1 MSKSILIF
9 NLSYGITQ
17 GVNGSSSPSSTSSS
31 SSGGPLS
38 EPQNTNS
45 YNISSQTTSQLNKQ
59 PSYPVNNYNNHDQL
73 EDEID
78 NSYRLVTTS
87 NKTASLSLPND
98 EMHLNPNLE
107 NACFMINNG
116 LTTPNNDGDK
126 FYSKYQPSQPQQ
138 QQIWVPREES
148 LQTQINLLH
157 GKEINIETD
166 ININPAFTIRRHF
179 IQIQEEQKLIDSL
192 KKSIEAKLKIQLPSA
207 NSVEEMGVSL
217 ADGVV
222 LCHLMNQIFPRAVQ
236 IIHVPSM
243 AMVLFNF

>member
-1 MSKSILIF
+1 MF
-9 NLSYGITQ
+9 NLTNTIFDFSYGVTS
-17 GVNGSSSPSSTSSS
+17 GVTGSTSPSSSSSS
-31 SSGGPLS
+31 SSGPLT
-38 EPQNTNS
+38 EPSNTNS
-45 YNISSQTTSQLNKQ
+45 YNLSTQSSSLSIKQ
-59 PSYPVNNYNNHDQL
+59 SPYPINSYDHDQL
-73 EDEID
+73 EEEID

-87 NKTASLSLPND
+87 NKTASLSLPIE
-98 EMHLNPNLE
+98 EMHPNPNLE
-107 NACFMINNG
+107 NACYMINNG
-116 LTTPNNDGDK
+116 LTTSNNDGEK
-126 FYSKYQPSQPQQ
+126 YYAKYQPPQQVQ

-157 GKEINIETD
+157 GKEMNIESD
-166 ININPAFTIRRHF
+166 NINPAFTIRRHF
-179 IQIQEEQKLIDSL
+179 IQIQEEQKLIDTL

-243 AMVLFNF
+243 AMVI